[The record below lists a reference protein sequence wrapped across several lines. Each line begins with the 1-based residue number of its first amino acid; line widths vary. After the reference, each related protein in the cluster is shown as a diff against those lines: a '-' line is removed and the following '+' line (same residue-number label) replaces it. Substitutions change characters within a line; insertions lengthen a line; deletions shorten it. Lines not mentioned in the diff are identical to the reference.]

1 MIVVDTSV
9 WIDFFA
15 DRHTPQVGYLLRCLD
30 GGEADVA
37 LTDIILTE
45 ILQGLRTDREVQR
58 VDERL
63 SVFEVLRLQDLA
75 DFRRAAALYRS
86 ARRQG
91 VTVRRT
97 NDCLIAAVCV
107 REQVPLLHT
116 DSDFD
121 HLARVTE
128 LSIVATGNGKQP
140 DQVG

>member
-15 DRHTPQVGYLLRCLD
+15 GHDTPEAAYLWRCLD
-30 GGEADVA
+30 GGDEEVA
-37 LTDIILTE
+37 LTDLILTE
-45 ILQGLRTDREVQR
+45 ILQGLRTDREVRR

-63 SVFEVLRLQDLA
+63 SVFEVLRLRDLA

-97 NDCLIAAVCV
+97 SDCLIATVCV
-107 REQVPLLHT
+107 REQLPLLHA

-128 LSIVATGNGKQP
+128 LSIVPLSGT
-140 DQVG
+140 

>member
-9 WIDFFA
+9 WIDLFA
-15 DRHTPQVGYLLRCLD
+15 ARDTPQVGYLWRCLD
-30 GGEADVA
+30 GEDEDVA

-58 VDERL
+58 VGERL
-63 SVFEVLRLQDLA
+63 SVFEVLRLRDLS
-75 DFRRAAALYRS
+75 DFRLAAALYRS
-86 ARRQG
+86 ARRHG

-107 REQVPLLHT
+107 REQVPLLHAGH
-116 DSDFD
+116 DFD

-128 LSIVATGNGKQP
+128 LGTVTTE
-140 DQVG
+140 